1 MSAQSKLST
10 PNLGGMFNQTHPTE
24 IGKYKVVRILGSG
37 GFGRVYLV
45 QDHSGKMF
53 VLKVSNSKNASYL
66 KLEYYIGCA
75 ILNPCFVQALELFV
89 EGEYTC
95 LLFEYCPGQ
104 TLTNFLSLSRSNNV
118 KKLII
123 QQLALA
129 ISHLHGVMSVAHLD
143 LKPDNILIVMQNGFP
158 QVKIIDFGLA
168 SPFALLAPGQVGT
181 PEFMAPEVSSGFE
194 FDQSADIWSL
204 GMVIVYILTGKLASL
219 TGTHPR
225 NAVPFQICTMMHPPI
240 PDQIKSDPEM
250 SWGLN
255 LCQAC
260 LQIDPNLRPCA
271 AKFVE
276 MCTSLNFD

>member
-10 PNLGGMFNQTHPTE
+10 PNLGGRFNQNHPTKF
-24 IGKYKVVRILGSG
+24 GKYKVVRILGSG
-37 GFGRVYLV
+37 GFGSVYLV
-45 QDHSGKMF
+45 QDLSGKMF
-53 VLKVSNSKNASYL
+53 VLKVSNSTNANYL
-66 KLEYYIGCA
+66 ELEYYIACA

-89 EGEYTC
+89 EGEYSC
-95 LLFEYCPGQ
+95 LLFEYISGQ
-104 TLTNFLSLSRSNNV
+104 TLTDFLRLSQSNKV

-168 SPFALLAPGQVGT
+168 SPFALLAPGRVGT
-181 PEFMAPEVSSGFE
+181 PKYMAPEVSSGFE
-194 FDQSADIWSL
+194 YDQSADIWSL
-204 GMVIVYILTGKLASL
+204 GMIISYILTGQVASL
-219 TGTHPR
+219 TETHPR
-225 NAVPFQICTMMHPPI
+225 NAVPFQICTMMQPPI
-240 PDQIKSDPEM
+240 PDQIKSDPKM
-250 SWGLN
+250 SWGLF

-276 MCTSLNFD
+276 MCASLNFD